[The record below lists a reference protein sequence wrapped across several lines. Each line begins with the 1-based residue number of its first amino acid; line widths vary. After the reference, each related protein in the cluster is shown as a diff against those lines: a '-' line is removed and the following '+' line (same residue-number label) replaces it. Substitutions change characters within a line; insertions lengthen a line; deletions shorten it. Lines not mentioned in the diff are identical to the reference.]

1 MCGEKIWLY
10 LLTFF
15 TFLLYTCSIFCS
27 LTYSTLSLNT
37 TYLSFSPMEA
47 IRLKYVLPSLSA
59 AMLHIEI
66 CSCWRDINFS
76 PLQGI
81 SCCCFASSFLSM
93 RKVRCADMYID
104 MQCSFCND
112 NNKSQMPR
120 KWIKKIWRKM
130 VLCQHHHAPL
140 TSHLAK

>member
-15 TFLLYTCSIFCS
+15 AFLLYTCSIFCS

-104 MQCSFCND
+104 MQCSFC
-112 NNKSQMPR
+112 KITKVKCQESGSKKFEG
-120 KWIKKIWRKM
+120 KWFFASITMHLWR
-130 VLCQHHHAPL
+130 LI
-140 TSHLAK
+140 